1 MIRTLNNP
9 LSVLILDDE
18 PEWAACVQ
26 EVTEALQWGSTC
38 VGSVA
43 EARAALLQQ
52 QFDIAVIDRLLGDA
66 DDGLRLLEDIRQY
79 ELTLMTLV
87 VSQLSTPGERVLGL
101 ETGADDYLIK
111 PFDRAELRA
120 RLIALAR
127 RAGKYTAYP
136 TVLLAGALEIRR
148 AARTVTWQ
156 GQSVR
161 LSQKQFDLLWALAS
175 RRDDVVTKDTLW
187 QEIWPE
193 FIRLEPQLNT
203 IEVAVARLRRE
214 LKAVTGQ
221 NCIRSVRRAGYRFEM
236 A

>member
-1 MIRTLNNP
+1 M
-9 LSVLILDDE
+9 
-18 PEWAACVQ
+18 Q
-26 EVTEALQWGSTC
+26 EVTDSLHWDSVCARS
-38 VGSVA
+38 VG
-43 EARAALLQQ
+43 EARTVLLQQ
-52 QFDIAVIDRLLGDA
+52 QFDIAVIDRVLGDS
-66 DDGLRLLEDIRQY
+66 DDGLRLLDDIRQY

-101 ETGADDYLIK
+101 ETGADDYLVK

-156 GQSVR
+156 AQSVR

-175 RRDDVVTKDTLW
+175 RRDEVVTKDTLW
-187 QEIWPE
+187 QEVWPE
-193 FIRLEPQLNT
+193 FVRLEPQINT

-214 LKAVTGQ
+214 LKTVSGK

>member
-1 MIRTLNNP
+1 MSNTIR
-9 LSVLILDDE
+9 VLILDDE
-18 PEWAACVQ
+18 PEWASCVQ
-26 EVTEALQWGSTC
+26 EVTDALLWNSFRVT
-38 VGSVA
+38 SVD

-52 QFDIAVIDRLLGDA
+52 RFDIAVIDRLLGDS
-66 DDGLRLLEDIRQY
+66 DDGLRLLDEIRRY
-79 ELTLMTLV
+79 ELTLLTLV
-87 VSQLSTPGERVLGL
+87 VSQLSTTGERVLGL

-111 PFDRAELRA
+111 PFDSAELRA

-148 AARTVTWQ
+148 AARTVTWSER
-156 GQSVR
+156 SVR

-193 FIRLEPQLNT
+193 FVRLEPQVNT

-214 LKAVTGQ
+214 LKAITGQ

>member
-1 MIRTLNNP
+1 LSNTIR
-9 LSVLILDDE
+9 VLILDDE
-18 PEWAACVQ
+18 PEWALCVQ
-26 EVTEALQWGSTC
+26 EVTDALLWKSFRVT
-38 VGSVA
+38 SVD

-52 QFDIAVIDRLLGDA
+52 RFDIAVIDRLLGDS
-66 DDGLRLLEDIRQY
+66 DDGLRLLDEIRRY
-79 ELTLMTLV
+79 ELTLLTLV
-87 VSQLSTPGERVLGL
+87 VSQLSTTGERVLGL

-111 PFDRAELRA
+111 PFDSAELRA

-136 TVLLAGALEIRR
+136 TVLLVGALEIRR
-148 AARTVTWQ
+148 AARTVTWNER
-156 GQSVR
+156 SVR

-193 FIRLEPQLNT
+193 FVRLEPQVNT

-214 LKAVTGQ
+214 LKAITGQ

>member
-1 MIRTLNNP
+1 MSNTIR
-9 LSVLILDDE
+9 VLILDDE
-18 PEWAACVQ
+18 PEWASCVQ
-26 EVTEALQWGSTC
+26 DVTETLGWDSVC
-38 VGSVA
+38 VSSVDQ
-43 EARAALLQQ
+43 AREALLNGRC
-52 QFDIAVIDRLLGDA
+52 DIAVIDRVLGDS
-66 DDGLRLLEDIRQY
+66 DDGLRLFDEIRRF
-79 ELTLMTLV
+79 ELTLATLV
-87 VSQLSTPGERVLGL
+87 VSQLSTPSERVIGL

-111 PFDRAELRA
+111 PFDAAELRA

-156 GQSVR
+156 EQSVR

-175 RRDDVVTKDTLW
+175 RRAEVVTKDTLW

-193 FIRLEPQLNT
+193 FVRLEPQVNT

-214 LKAVTGQ
+214 LKTITGQ
-221 NCIRSVRRAGYRFEM
+221 NCIRSVRRAGYRFEL

>member
-1 MIRTLNNP
+1 M
-9 LSVLILDDE
+9 LILDDE
-18 PEWAACVQ
+18 PEWASCVRD
-26 EVTEALQWGSTC
+26 VTEALGWD
-38 VGSVA
+38 SVCTSSID
-43 EARAALLQQ
+43 EAREVLLHKRC
-52 QFDIAVIDRLLGDA
+52 DIAVIDRVLGDS
-66 DDGLRLLEDIRQY
+66 DDGLRLFDDIRRF
-79 ELTLMTLV
+79 ELTLLTLV
-87 VSQLSTPGERVLGL
+87 VSQLSTPGERVIGL

-111 PFDRAELRA
+111 PFDSAELRA

-148 AARTVTWQ
+148 AARTVTWKER
-156 GQSVR
+156 SVR

-193 FIRLEPQLNT
+193 FVRLEPQINT
-203 IEVAVARLRRE
+203 IEVAVARLRRD
-214 LKAVTGQ
+214 LKAITGQ